1 MSALKPHRTQA
12 ERRETTRARILDAA
26 VNELLSRGY
35 AGFRVNDVARAAKV
49 SRGARAHHFPTR
61 EALILETMRSLYKT
75 SQAQS
80 RQLIEGLQPGD
91 DIFEALMSDS
101 EAFYLGPT
109 FLSAVKM
116 ISSEERPAL
125 WEDIRA
131 LAHNH
136 RVAMEKAWLEA
147 LVRSGVPE
155 KDALGII
162 YLTEAVFRGV
172 VTRELLSDDSEY
184 VRITLSRWRE
194 LARAQLARYSPRS
207 GTPAGTAG

>member
-1 MSALKPHRTQA
+1 MPALKPRRTQA
-12 ERRETTRARILDAA
+12 ERRQTTRSRILEAA
-26 VNELLSRGY
+26 VQELLNRGY

-75 SQAQS
+75 SYAQS
-80 RQLIEGLQPGD
+80 RQLIESLRPGD

-101 EAFYLGPT
+101 EGFYLGPT
-109 FLSAVKM
+109 FLIAVKM
-116 ISSEERPAL
+116 VSSEERPAL
-125 WEDIRA
+125 WEDIRS
-131 LAHNH
+131 LAHKH
-136 RVAMEKAWLEA
+136 RLAMEKAWLEA
-147 LVRSGVPE
+147 LVSSGVPE

-184 VRITLSRWRE
+184 ERITLSLWRE
-194 LARAQLARYSPRS
+194 LARAQIARYSPRS
-207 GTPAGTAG
+207 GTLAATNG